1 MLTDDRRDKT
11 IPDSFPGAVVINIKK
26 DENGNYLSPH
36 YRRQQSEEFKYF
48 YNRIL
53 SAINPQIMMW
63 DKVKGLEPLSEIFSV
78 TDEAFALVMLFNEL
92 HCWEETAQIRERNNW
107 VKSKNEPKIKG
118 QKKFTEPASGR
129 KQGWDRSGIKLFH
142 RVCKNVARR
151 RSEATSRELEQII
164 LAGYEKDI
172 DGMYHQQNEVD
183 DDSVESHYMD
193 EWVSSVRD
201 ELVDKQT
208 GS

>member
-1 MLTDDRRDKT
+1 M
-11 IPDSFPGAVVINIKK
+11 KK
-26 DENGNYLSPH
+26 DEIGNNLSPH

-107 VKSKNEPKIKG
+107 VKSKNETKIKIKG
-118 QKKFTEPASGR
+118 QTNSRSQPVGESKVGTEA
-129 KQGWDRSGIKLFH
+129 
-142 RVCKNVARR
+142 V
-151 RSEATSRELEQII
+151 
-164 LAGYEKDI
+164 
-172 DGMYHQQNEVD
+172 
-183 DDSVESHYMD
+183 
-193 EWVSSVRD
+193 
-201 ELVDKQT
+201 
-208 GS
+208 

>member
-53 SAINPQIMMW
+53 SAINPQITMW

-107 VKSKNEPKIKG
+107 VKRKNEPKIKG
-118 QKKFTEPASGR
+118 QKNSRSQPAGESKVGTEA
-129 KQGWDRSGIKLFH
+129 
-142 RVCKNVARR
+142 V
-151 RSEATSRELEQII
+151 
-164 LAGYEKDI
+164 
-172 DGMYHQQNEVD
+172 
-183 DDSVESHYMD
+183 
-193 EWVSSVRD
+193 
-201 ELVDKQT
+201 
-208 GS
+208 